1 MGSLKSW
8 YSSNSF
14 YTDPKYTDPKYKPN
28 LKSPLYIILMWFKIN
43 S

>member
-14 YTDPKYTDPKYKPN
+14 YTDPKYKPN